1 MVALK
6 ILKLPAG
13 FYFIPLALP
22 TILYILEKPS
32 KIKSSVIVSGW
43 LRSSIKLQIFLC
55 LHLFYVWFFFN
66 DIFTGCVSVN
76 IQLLLLLQSSLYY
89 INYPLSSYER
99 NLANNFLNFF
109 GFALLFGTVISKYG
123 FDIFQLDISINSSE
137 RSFGFLG
144 DQEAWVFTIFAT
156 IYLFRQNYFYY
167 FLFVSGILLN
177 GSITPFVIIGVTTI
191 FFLHRRLSKGN
202 LYSYVAGFL
211 FIVLFCLVVDVG
223 KLHLVARIFD
233 VQSLLDG
240 GSAGHRLLAL
250 ESTLNYLGS
259 NFLLGWGNYNLY
271 VQNEYKDILQ
281 ESDMGSLTYLSSSNN
296 QIIDIYLHFGLVGLI
311 IFVSYLKRFVQLTRT
326 FSNSNTDDGFYLGI
340 YFWLVAFIF
349 FNQTAVWFIP
359 GSFTLVLLLLF
370 VSTFDVKYLDT
381 RNDVIYEQN

>member
-1 MVALK
+1 
-6 ILKLPAG
+6 
-13 FYFIPLALP
+13 
-22 TILYILEKPS
+22 
-32 KIKSSVIVSGW
+32 
-43 LRSSIKLQIFLC
+43 
-55 LHLFYVWFFFN
+55 
-66 DIFTGCVSVN
+66 
-76 IQLLLLLQSSLYY
+76 
-89 INYPLSSYER
+89 
-99 NLANNFLNFF
+99 
-109 GFALLFGTVISKYG
+109 LLFGTVISKYG